1 MGWKFWQ
8 HDKDS
13 SADKGGSKSKLPGPK
28 DVTQQIGMYLITKR
42 KMDPDE
48 VWNFKMVVRP
58 KEESPTRFDF
68 RIYSPQRSD
77 AAGVH
82 VANFNTLEDHAELVY
97 FHGWLD
103 KKSQQFEIQNG

>member
-13 SADKGGSKSKLPGPK
+13 SAQAGSPKIKLHGPK
-28 DVTQQIGMYLITKR
+28 DLSQQIGMYLITNK

-48 VWNFKMVVRP
+48 VWNLKMVLRP
-58 KEESPTRFDF
+58 KEEAPARFEF
-68 RIYSPQRSD
+68 RIFSPQKTD
-77 AAGVH
+77 AVGVR
-82 VANFNTLEDHAELVY
+82 VANFNTLESHAELVN

-103 KKSQQFEIQNG
+103 KKTQQFEIQNG